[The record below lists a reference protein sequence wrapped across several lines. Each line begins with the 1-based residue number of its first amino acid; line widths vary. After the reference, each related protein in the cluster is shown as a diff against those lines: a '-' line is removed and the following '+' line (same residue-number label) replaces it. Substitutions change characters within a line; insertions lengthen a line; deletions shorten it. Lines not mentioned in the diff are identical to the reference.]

1 MVVLKNPRTGE
12 TREIDGEIPFGAIYR
27 VEGFDEET
35 GEPWDEDRVDL
46 DGESWIVV
54 DGGVDMVTTGSAS
67 SRSDS
72 E

>member
-1 MVVLKNPRTGE
+1 MAVLKHPQTGK

-27 VEGFDEET
+27 VEGFDRET

-54 DGGVDMVTTGSAS
+54 EDGVGMVTIGSAS
-67 SRSDS
+67 SRSGS
-72 E
+72 K